1 MRPQNPPHLTIA
13 TKMMMMDPV
22 TSSRFTEQ
30 GELPAAT
37 PRFAPLPQTLP
48 QGGQEAGKR
57 AADSPIEVRKPLSPD
72 SQDPWYSQPNPISL
86 PSQPIC
92 IFAAPQVSV
101 AYSLSKRPRNRSQH
115 SQPSVAPMQPLS
127 SPGGR
132 PPRIGPYSPSR
143 FLSSNEDKKSNFI
156 SGSLLDLADVSEAM
170 TSPTAHTPTP
180 PSGPP
185 PLPMPMPPPPPP
197 PPTQPPQ
204 QQPPGEPLILPM
216 PPPPP
221 TQQQQQ
227 QQAQDRRAPSPAA
240 MDTGTG

>member
-1 MRPQNPPHLTIA
+1 
-13 TKMMMMDPV
+13 MMMMDPV

-57 AADSPIEVRKPLSPD
+57 AADSPIEV
-72 SQDPWYSQPNPISL
+72 
-86 PSQPIC
+86 
-92 IFAAPQVSV
+92 SV

-132 PPRIGPYSPSR
+132 PPRI
-143 FLSSNEDKKSNFI
+143 
-156 SGSLLDLADVSEAM
+156 DVSEAM